1 MKTLAITS
9 YSKRKIVLTVLGIFV
24 CGIIAD
30 LNYDLNHRIKEKGKD
45 GEEGKGNNTKSNNNN
60 YQISLPM

>member
-45 GEEGKGNNTKSNNNN
+45 GGEGKGNNT
-60 YQISLPM
+60 